1 MTSLAFTPGL
11 EVASESVF
19 VNDVELRTKSP
30 RGGKL
35 ALILAAEKLIGLHG
49 LSGASLRE
57 INEAAGLKNVSAAHY
72 HFGSRE
78 GVVEGVLAYR
88 LPSIQ
93 ARRVELIAELQR
105 SGRFSDPR
113 GLVAALVWPLVEE
126 MRSRPEGSY
135 YLRFI
140 EQIKRGRGDSPLVN
154 YGNGLTQ
161 SWGRILEELRRQL
174 AHIPAQ
180 MRTLRLR
187 IELANIVSGLA
198 SIEAWIEQGEI
209 SPADLP
215 LVAEILIDG
224 AVNAITA
231 APSEEALMRL
241 RLNVPDTLP
250 ARVATDVDDA
260 ANEAGPLPRPFEA

>member
-1 MTSLAFTPGL
+1 
-11 EVASESVF
+11 
-19 VNDVELRTKSP
+19 VNDVELRTKP
-30 RGGKL
+30 PKGGRL
-35 ALILAAEKLIGLHG
+35 ALILAAERLIGLHG
-49 LSGASLRE
+49 LSGVSLRE

-88 LPSIQ
+88 LPTIQ

-105 SGRFSDPR
+105 SGRFSDQR

-126 MRSRPEGSY
+126 MRPRPAGNY

-154 YGNGLTQ
+154 YGNELTQ
-161 SWGRILEELRRQL
+161 SWGRILDELRRQL
-174 AHIPAQ
+174 GHLPAQ
-180 MRTLRLR
+180 LRTLRLR

-198 SIEAWIEQGEI
+198 SVEAWIEQGEI

-224 AVNAITA
+224 AVNAIM
-231 APSEEALMRL
+231 APASEDALARL
-241 RLNVPDTLP
+241 RGSVPDIMP
-250 ARVATDVDDA
+250 ARGTTDVGETTIKA
-260 ANEAGPLPRPFEA
+260 GSIPTSTEA